1 MNNYKIKGLMADINS
16 QLDQVKSKE
25 NFLEKLARFIPG
37 YDGYVN
43 KENSRELDTMLR
55 STLASK
61 LDTNHMKLKNSILNL
76 SQKGKLFETEGLD
89 KLDKKLQTTVNK
101 FRSAARG
108 YSGAFDVIKVKEDK
122 LNQLYQFDA
131 NLVNNV
137 ENITNAC
144 TELEN
149 ESGSGA
155 DIKPAIDKVS
165 SHLDVL
171 IKQFD
176 DREAILNTV

>member
-1 MNNYKIKGLMADINS
+1 MADLNS
-16 QLDQVKSKE
+16 QLNQVKSKE
-25 NFLEKLARFIPG
+25 NFLEKIVRIIPG

-43 KENSRELDTMLR
+43 KDNSRELDTMLR
-55 STLASK
+55 NALAVK
-61 LDTNHMKLKNSILNL
+61 LDANHAKLKNTIISM
-76 SQKGKLFETEGLD
+76 SQKGKLFETDGID
-89 KLDKKLQTTVNK
+89 KVDKRLQQAVNK

-108 YSGAFDVIKVKEDK
+108 YSGAFDVVKVKEDK

-131 NLVNNV
+131 NLLDDV

-149 ESGSGA
+149 NAKSNG
-155 DIKPAIDKVS
+155 DTKTAIEKVS
-165 SHLDVL
+165 SLLDEI